1 MQLTSDRR
9 CSGRTEAVCLT
20 LQSDLD
26 LAFSYLRLADAEIRG
41 GKAAHATEL
50 IAKAVKTYKSVQ
62 QELVCI
68 PDYNGDKRELA
79 QGVGRLWESIQSVER
94 QFRIL

>member
-1 MQLTSDRR
+1 MQITSDRR
-9 CSGRTEAVCLT
+9 CIGHIEVLYLT

-26 LAFSYLRLADAEIRG
+26 LGFLYLRLADAEIRG

-50 IAKAVKTYKSVQ
+50 IAKAVTTYKSVQ

-68 PDYNGDKRELA
+68 PDYDGNKRELVR
-79 QGVGRLWESIQSVER
+79 GVGRLWESIQSVER